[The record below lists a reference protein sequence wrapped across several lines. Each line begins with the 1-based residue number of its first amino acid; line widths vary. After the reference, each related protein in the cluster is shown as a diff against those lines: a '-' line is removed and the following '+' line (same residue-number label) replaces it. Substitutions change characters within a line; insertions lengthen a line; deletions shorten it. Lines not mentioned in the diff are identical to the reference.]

1 MVTVNAQNNETFA
14 LFKKFF
20 LEGSNK
26 LFDSSKKE
34 THLKKESAQ
43 NDKSVKHIENNI

>member
-14 LFKKFF
+14 L

>member
-14 LFKKFF
+14 LFKKF